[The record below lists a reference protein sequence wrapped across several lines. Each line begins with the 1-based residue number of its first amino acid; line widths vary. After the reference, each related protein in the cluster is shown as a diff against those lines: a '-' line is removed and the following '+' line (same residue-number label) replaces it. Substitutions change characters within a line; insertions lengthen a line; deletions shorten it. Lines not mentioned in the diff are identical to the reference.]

1 MRKGCEA
8 GMTEREKV
16 IGLLKETAEYF
27 RECRSNASF
36 ASKAENHFW
45 ELQNAANEVVNLLK
59 EQEAVEPYMDY
70 DGHDVWRCGN
80 CGATIFHIEQS
91 QADEDWKN
99 YAKFCRQC
107 GKKVKWE

>member
-1 MRKGCEA
+1 
-8 GMTEREKV
+8 MTAREKV
-16 IGLLKETAEYF
+16 IKGLERCRQ
-27 RECRSNASF
+27 REFNGCNGCPYKDEFHSTIEGCLWCRIDDAI
-36 ASKAENHFW
+36 A
-45 ELQNAANEVVNLLK
+45 LLK

-80 CGATIFHIEQS
+80 CGATIFHIEHS
-91 QADEDWKN
+91 QADEDWKS

>member
-1 MRKGCEA
+1 MGHSID
-8 GMTEREKV
+8 REKV
-16 IGLLKETAEYF
+16 IKGLRCIIDGTVRCESCGYSIDKHGHHSCQQ
-27 RECRSNASF
+27 ECAKD
-36 ASKAENHFW
+36 AIA
-45 ELQNAANEVVNLLK
+45 LLK